1 MELTFAPH
9 IFRTYDIRGLL
20 AEVTPKLAYAA
31 AMALVV
37 KTGAKTVVIGR
48 DMRATSPE
56 LQASAIAG
64 AIDAGADVLDI
75 GMTTTSMY
83 CFAVRHLKAGAGL
96 MVTASHNPPEYN
108 GIKFADARG
117 LPISGVDI
125 REFVECPAQIAGA
138 KGGVRKVDVLDEYLN
153 AAMDLPNV
161 EALRGTRI
169 IADFGNGMGAMTICP
184 LAKRLGI
191 ELVEMY
197 AEPDAR
203 FPNHEANPAKE
214 ETLAD
219 IKREILKGHYDL
231 GVALDGDADRI
242 AFIDN
247 EAQSLRGDLAL
258 TIFAAEALAKHP
270 GGIVVTSPNQSWATY
285 EEIER
290 LGGKTVDSAI
300 GRTLVIHK
308 MIEVGAVISGEVSSH
323 FFFPEFGYLESV
335 DHAFVRMLL
344 VWKASGKSFADF
356 VRPLRRY
363 ANSGEI
369 NFSVPDK
376 NAAMQ
381 ALKSSFIDRASSINE
396 LDGIRCDFGRDWWF
410 IVRPS
415 NNEPL
420 IRLIVEAA
428 DEDRLLRGV
437 DEVKG
442 IIESIGGSRIT
453 TH

>member
-1 MELTFAPH
+1 MESTFAPH

-20 AEVTPKLAYAA
+20 AEVTPELAYAA
-31 AMALVV
+31 AMALVI

-48 DMRATSPE
+48 DMRSTSPE

-64 AIDAGADVLDI
+64 AVAAGADVLDI

-108 GIKFADARG
+108 GMKFADGLG
-117 LPISGVDI
+117 LPISGLEIRTFVDQ
-125 REFVECPAQIAGA
+125 PAQLSQTPGS
-138 KGGVRKVDVLDEYLN
+138 VREVSVLEDYLD
-153 AAMDLPNV
+153 AAMAWPGI
-161 EALRGTRI
+161 EQLRGLKVV
-169 IADFGNGMGAMTICP
+169 ADFGNGMGAMTLRP

-214 ETLAD
+214 ETLHD
-219 IKREILKGHYDL
+219 IKQEILKLRVDL

-258 TIFAAEALAKHP
+258 TIFASDILQRNP
-270 GGIVVTSPNQSWATY
+270 GATVVTSPNQSWTTY
-285 EEIER
+285 DEIAR

-308 MIEVGAVISGEVSSH
+308 MVEEHAAISGEVSNH
-323 FFFPEFGYLESV
+323 FFFPEFGNLESV
-335 DHAFVRMLL
+335 DHAFVRMLTI
-344 VWKASGKSFADF
+344 WKTSGKTFADF
-356 VRPLRRY
+356 VRPLRQY

-369 NFSVPDK
+369 NFTVPDK
-376 NAAMQ
+376 NQMMAAIKSSL
-381 ALKSSFIDRASSINE
+381 ALKASSINE
-396 LDGIRCDFGRDWWF
+396 LDGIRCDFERDWWF

-420 IRLIVEAA
+420 IRLIIEA
-428 DEDRLLRGV
+428 V
-437 DEVKG
+437 DEASLHRHIDEIAG
-442 IIESIGGSRIT
+442 IIESHGGSRVT

>member
-1 MELTFAPH
+1 MESTFAPH

-20 AEVTPKLAYAA
+20 AEVTPELAYAA

-37 KTGAKTVVIGR
+37 KTGAKNVVIGR
-48 DMRATSPE
+48 DMRSTSPE

-64 AIDAGADVLDI
+64 ARDAGADVLDI

-108 GIKFADARG
+108 GMKFADATG
-117 LPISGVDI
+117 LPISGRDI
-125 REFVECPAQIAGA
+125 REFVEREARLSEERGS
-138 KGGVRKVDVLDEYLN
+138 VRQVSVLDEYLS
-153 AAMDLPNV
+153 AAMHWPNV
-161 EALRGTRI
+161 ETLRGTKV
-169 IADFGNGMGAMTICP
+169 IADFGNGMGAMTIRP
-184 LAKRLGI
+184 LAERLGI
-191 ELVEMY
+191 QLVEMY

-219 IKREILKGHYDL
+219 IKAEMLKGDFDL

-258 TIFAAEALAKHP
+258 TIFASEALQKHP
-270 GGIVVTSPNQSWATY
+270 GGIVITSPNQSWTTY

-290 LGGKTVDSAI
+290 LGGRTVDSPI

-308 MIEVGAVISGEVSSH
+308 MFEVGAVISGEVSSH
-323 FFFPEFGYLESV
+323 FFFPEFGNLESV
-335 DHAFVRMLL
+335 DYAFVRMLL
-344 VWKASGKSFADF
+344 AWKASGKSFADF

-376 NAAMQ
+376 DAAMS
-381 ALKSSFIDRASSINE
+381 ALKSSFAARASSVNE

-420 IRLIVEAA
+420 IRLTVE
-428 DEDRLLRGV
+428 GV
-437 DEVKG
+437 DDAHLQSGIHEVTA
-442 IIESIGGSRIT
+442 IIESLGGSCIT